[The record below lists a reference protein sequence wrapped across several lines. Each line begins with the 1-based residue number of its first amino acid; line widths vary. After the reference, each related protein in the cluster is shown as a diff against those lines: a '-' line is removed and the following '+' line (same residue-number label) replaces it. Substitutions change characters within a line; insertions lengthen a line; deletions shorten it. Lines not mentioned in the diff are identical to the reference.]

1 MILLYMYFF
10 LSSLLTTID
19 LEFDNGYE
27 VASFSF
33 GFIAFC
39 FLIFFMF
46 GIFTIIQRYHKR
58 IEEDEGFRKKLSS
71 IIEDIDVEKR
81 RTCARFY
88 IPIYLLR
95 RAVFMTIIVTF
106 DNYYLLVAHCVVM
119 TVICAVMRPYKL
131 ASMNFMAIFNE
142 VMITVIMAYSGVFL
156 QKDMN
161 NDLAVDLGWIWI
173 ALASFTIVF
182 NWIVWIGI
190 QIWSKLIG

>member
-1 MILLYMYFF
+1 MLAMVPICKLLDKMVKKYNVKKKLVLFIVKKLCGFFNYNVLVKSMILLYMYFF

-27 VASFSF
+27 VASFSI

-58 IEEDEGFRKKLSS
+58 IEEDEGIRKRLSS
-71 IIEDIDVEKR
+71 IIEDINVERK

-95 RAVFMTIIVTF
+95 RAVFMTLIVTF
-106 DNYYLLVAHCVVM
+106 DNYYLLVAH
-119 TVICAVMRPYKL
+119 
-131 ASMNFMAIFNE
+131 
-142 VMITVIMAYSGVFL
+142 
-156 QKDMN
+156 
-161 NDLAVDLGWIWI
+161 
-173 ALASFTIVF
+173 
-182 NWIVWIGI
+182 
-190 QIWSKLIG
+190 